1 MTDLVHLPNLTAA
14 ELTDFVGSLG
24 APAYRARQIFNAL
37 HKRRVEALESIT
49 ELPKAFREQLLT
61 RAATRSLTVEQRYI
75 SADGTRRL
83 LLKTHDNLPVET
95 VFIPEE
101 RRDTICFSSQSGC
114 PLKCDFCLTA
124 KLGLLRTL
132 TAGEIVE
139 QIIIGLNDA
148 YGEGTETPRG
158 TNLVAMGAGEPMLAF
173 DSLMKALQIMADP
186 KGLHIVPN
194 RVTVSTAGI
203 VPRIYELAN
212 IPARP
217 HLAISLSAPNDELRN
232 VLMPI
237 NKRWSIGEL
246 MLACKAFE
254 HSLKRGEKFTFE
266 YVMLDGVNDR
276 DEHARQLAALLKR
289 HNLRAKVNLIP
300 HNAAEGLAYLPSS
313 PARVAAFKGILELH
327 NIAAYVRRPRGQDIY
342 AACGQLAAKRAPNP
356 LGLTTITTSKQT
368 LKDTIKVMHSS
379 SSQPLS
385 ASPSSIV

>member
-1 MTDLVHLPNLTAA
+1 MTDSTHLPNLTAA
-14 ELTDFVGSLG
+14 EMTDFVQSLG
-24 APAYRARQIFNAL
+24 APAYRGRQIFHAL
-37 HKRRVEALESIT
+37 HARRAGDFDRIT
-49 ELPKAFREQLLT
+49 ELPKDLRAQLST
-61 RAATRSLTVEQRYI
+61 RAATRSLTVEQRYV

-139 QIIIGLNDA
+139 QVIIGLNDA
-148 YGEGTETPRG
+148 YGEGIETPRG

-173 DSLMKALQIMADP
+173 DSLMKALSIMADP

-203 VPRIYELAN
+203 VPRIYELAR

-237 NKRWSIGEL
+237 NKRWSIDEL

-276 DEHARQLAALLKR
+276 DEHARELAALLKR

-313 PARVAAFKGILELH
+313 PARVAAFKQILESH

-342 AACGQLAAKRAPNP
+342 AACGQLAAKRAANP
-356 LGLTTITTSKQT
+356 LALTNI
-368 LKDTIKVMHSS
+368 VARSS
-379 SSQPLS
+379 TAQPS
-385 ASPSSIV
+385 PASPSSIV